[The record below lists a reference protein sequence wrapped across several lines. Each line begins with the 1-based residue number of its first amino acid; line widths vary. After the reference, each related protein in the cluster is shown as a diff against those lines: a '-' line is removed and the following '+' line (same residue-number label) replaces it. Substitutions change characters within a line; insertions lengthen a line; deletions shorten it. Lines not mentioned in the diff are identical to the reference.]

1 MGICWLG
8 RDEAEWG
15 RGRKKGEFERRM
27 GYKHI
32 CMGHEPES
40 RISHELVDKSR
51 NCMGLR
57 FYGDGIADT
66 PSCPA
71 ARLGAAHRE

>member
-1 MGICWLG
+1 MLAGT
-8 RDEAEWG
+8 REAEWG
-15 RGRKKGEFERRM
+15 RERKNGEFERRM

-40 RISHELVDKSR
+40 RISHELVEKSR

-57 FYGDGIADT
+57 FYGSGMADT

-71 ARLGAAHRE
+71 ARLVAAHRE

>member
-1 MGICWLG
+1 
-8 RDEAEWG
+8 
-15 RGRKKGEFERRM
+15 
-27 GYKHI
+27 
-32 CMGHEPES
+32 MGHEPES
-40 RISHELVDKSR
+40 QISHELVDKSR